1 MANEA
6 EYRRRIEA
14 LEEAFEASYDGIHIL
29 DSDGR
34 TLLINKACERIE
46 GITKEDIGDKTISR
60 LVEEGYYDKS
70 VTLMVLDEKREVTE
84 LQRAKNGKSIL
95 VTGMPIYDDS
105 GEIVRVIVNSRDIT
119 ELMDLREQLRHKE
132 NLLNM
137 YKEELNFYNMRSKF
151 IANSKPMKMVIKTA
165 VSVAKVNSNVLI
177 TGESGTGK
185 SLVAE
190 IIHKNSSRKER
201 DFVKIDCGAIPD
213 NLFESE
219 LFGYEGGAFTGADSK
234 GKAGLVEM
242 ADGGT
247 LFLDEIGE
255 ISPMSQAKLLR
266 FIQEKQFYKIGGKEP
281 VEVDVRIIA
290 ATNRDLEEMV
300 KEKAFREDLL
310 YRINVIPIE
319 IPPLRKRKEDILPLV
334 LNRLRKI
341 NNEYD
346 MKRSISAK
354 AMDKLIEYGWPGN
367 VRELENVIE
376 RIAVTASGDEIKAEE
391 LPETL
396 LGNSKFYLGGGG
408 MTYRALMDSYEREI
422 LEKLIAEGC
431 SPKEL
436 SEILAIDVTTVRRKL
451 HKYGIKFR

>member
-396 LGNSKFYLGGGG
+396 LGNSKFYLGGG
-408 MTYRALMDSYEREI
+408 
-422 LEKLIAEGC
+422 
-431 SPKEL
+431 
-436 SEILAIDVTTVRRKL
+436 V
-451 HKYGIKFR
+451 

>member
-408 MTYRALMDSYEREI
+408 YDLQGAHGFIRARNTGKADCRRMFTERTI
-422 LEKLIAEGC
+422 GNTCHRCHYGEKKA
-431 SPKEL
+431 S
-436 SEILAIDVTTVRRKL
+436 
-451 HKYGIKFR
+451 

>member
-151 IANSKPMKMVIKTA
+151 IANSEPMKMVIKTA

-396 LGNSKFYLGGGG
+396 LGNSKFYLGGG
-408 MTYRALMDSYEREI
+408 
-422 LEKLIAEGC
+422 
-431 SPKEL
+431 
-436 SEILAIDVTTVRRKL
+436 V
-451 HKYGIKFR
+451 

>member
-408 MTYRALMDSYEREI
+408 
-422 LEKLIAEGC
+422 
-431 SPKEL
+431 
-436 SEILAIDVTTVRRKL
+436 V
-451 HKYGIKFR
+451 

>member
-396 LGNSKFYLGGGG
+396 LGNSKFYLGGS

>member
-137 YKEELNFYNMRSKF
+137 YKEELNFYNTRSKF

-396 LGNSKFYLGGGG
+396 LGNSKFYLWGG
-408 MTYRALMDSYEREI
+408 
-422 LEKLIAEGC
+422 
-431 SPKEL
+431 
-436 SEILAIDVTTVRRKL
+436 V
-451 HKYGIKFR
+451 

>member
-346 MKRSISAK
+346 MKRSISTK

-396 LGNSKFYLGGGG
+396 LGNSKFYLGGG
-408 MTYRALMDSYEREI
+408 
-422 LEKLIAEGC
+422 
-431 SPKEL
+431 
-436 SEILAIDVTTVRRKL
+436 V
-451 HKYGIKFR
+451 

>member
-396 LGNSKFYLGGGG
+396 LGNSKFYLGGGS

>member
-137 YKEELNFYNMRSKF
+137 YKEELNFYNTRSKF

-396 LGNSKFYLGGGG
+396 LGNSKFYLGGG
-408 MTYRALMDSYEREI
+408 MTYRVLMDSYEREI

>member
-151 IANSKPMKMVIKTA
+151 IAKQQTREKWSIK
-165 VSVAKVNSNVLI
+165 
-177 TGESGTGK
+177 
-185 SLVAE
+185 
-190 IIHKNSSRKER
+190 
-201 DFVKIDCGAIPD
+201 
-213 NLFESE
+213 
-219 LFGYEGGAFTGADSK
+219 
-234 GKAGLVEM
+234 
-242 ADGGT
+242 
-247 LFLDEIGE
+247 
-255 ISPMSQAKLLR
+255 Q
-266 FIQEKQFYKIGGKEP
+266 Q
-281 VEVDVRIIA
+281 
-290 ATNRDLEEMV
+290 
-300 KEKAFREDLL
+300 
-310 YRINVIPIE
+310 
-319 IPPLRKRKEDILPLV
+319 
-334 LNRLRKI
+334 
-341 NNEYD
+341 
-346 MKRSISAK
+346 
-354 AMDKLIEYGWPGN
+354 
-367 VRELENVIE
+367 
-376 RIAVTASGDEIKAEE
+376 
-391 LPETL
+391 
-396 LGNSKFYLGGGG
+396 
-408 MTYRALMDSYEREI
+408 
-422 LEKLIAEGC
+422 
-431 SPKEL
+431 
-436 SEILAIDVTTVRRKL
+436 
-451 HKYGIKFR
+451 

>member
-201 DFVKIDCGAIPD
+201 DFVKIDCGVIPD

-396 LGNSKFYLGGGG
+396 LGNSKFYLGGGYDLQG
-408 MTYRALMDSYEREI
+408 AHGFIRARNTGKADCRRMFTERTI
-422 LEKLIAEGC
+422 GNTCHRCHYGEKKA
-431 SPKEL
+431 S
-436 SEILAIDVTTVRRKL
+436 
-451 HKYGIKFR
+451 

>member
-396 LGNSKFYLGGGG
+396 LGNSKFYLGGG

>member
-1 MANEA
+1 
-6 EYRRRIEA
+6 
-14 LEEAFEASYDGIHIL
+14 
-29 DSDGR
+29 
-34 TLLINKACERIE
+34 
-46 GITKEDIGDKTISR
+46 
-60 LVEEGYYDKS
+60 
-70 VTLMVLDEKREVTE
+70 
-84 LQRAKNGKSIL
+84 
-95 VTGMPIYDDS
+95 
-105 GEIVRVIVNSRDIT
+105 
-119 ELMDLREQLRHKE
+119 
-132 NLLNM
+132 
-137 YKEELNFYNMRSKF
+137 
-151 IANSKPMKMVIKTA
+151 
-165 VSVAKVNSNVLI
+165 
-177 TGESGTGK
+177 
-185 SLVAE
+185 
-190 IIHKNSSRKER
+190 
-201 DFVKIDCGAIPD
+201 
-213 NLFESE
+213 
-219 LFGYEGGAFTGADSK
+219 
-234 GKAGLVEM
+234 M

-396 LGNSKFYLGGGG
+396 LGNSKFYLGGG
-408 MTYRALMDSYEREI
+408 
-422 LEKLIAEGC
+422 
-431 SPKEL
+431 
-436 SEILAIDVTTVRRKL
+436 V
-451 HKYGIKFR
+451 

>member
-1 MANEA
+1 M
-6 EYRRRIEA
+6 
-14 LEEAFEASYDGIHIL
+14 
-29 DSDGR
+29 
-34 TLLINKACERIE
+34 
-46 GITKEDIGDKTISR
+46 
-60 LVEEGYYDKS
+60 EEGYYDKS

-396 LGNSKFYLGGGG
+396 LGNSKFYLGGG

>member
-137 YKEELNFYNMRSKF
+137 YKEELNFYNTRSKF

-396 LGNSKFYLGGGG
+396 LGNSKFYLGGG

>member
-396 LGNSKFYLGGGG
+396 LGNSKFYLVGGG